1 MSRSCPRLRAF
12 LVGSAISLSFAA
24 PSIARADD
32 AVTITPEARARFAAG
47 VNLLKDPEGPRYEE
61 AYREFKAAYA
71 SSPSYKILGNL
82 GLCAMK
88 LERDDE
94 AIQAYEKYLAEGKDL
109 APAEIAQ
116 VRTDLATLK
125 TGVVYVTI
133 TSDPPGAK
141 LVDARLPVRGDKIT
155 NVYGP
160 ITDATKLGVRQG
172 SHQIVAK
179 LDGYPDVTWEFDTA
193 AGDLPPHTFTF
204 KKNDV
209 TAPVVPVPVEGSKPV
224 EPSKVASRPISTGV
238 WVGAAATG
246 VLAIGGVVTGILALG
261 KHSDFQS
268 DNNGSNP
275 SQAQSDKSAGQTWNV
290 VNDVC
295 IGGAVVAA
303 GVTVVLYA
311 MRPTVME
318 DAPPAT
324 TSATWRVTP
333 LVSTS
338 GGGLGLD
345 GRF

>member
-1 MSRSCPRLRAF
+1 MSRSCPRLRA
-12 LVGSAISLSFAA
+12 LLLASAVSLSVAA

-32 AVTITPEARARFAAG
+32 AVTITPDARARFAAG

-94 AIQAYEKYLAEGKDL
+94 AIQAYEKYLTQGKDL
-109 APAEIAQ
+109 APAEVAQ

-125 TGVVYVTI
+125 TGVVYVTV

-141 LVDARLPVRGDKIT
+141 IVDSRLPIRGDRIT

-160 ITDATKLGVRQG
+160 ITDSTKLGVRQG
-172 SHQIVAK
+172 SHQMVAK

-204 KKNDV
+204 KKSDV
-209 TAPVVPVPVEGSKPV
+209 PAPVAPAPVEAAKPV
-224 EPSKVASRPISTGV
+224 EPAQVASRPISTGV

-261 KHSDFQS
+261 KHNDFQS
-268 DNNGSNP
+268 DNNGAIP
-275 SQAQSDKSAGQTWNV
+275 TQAQSDKNAGQTLNV

-295 IGGAVVAA
+295 VGGAIVAA

-318 DAPPAT
+318 DAPPA
-324 TSATWRVTP
+324 SASAGWRLTP